1 MTDSLCPLSIGALL
15 RLRGLTGTLGHTL
28 KPLLKSRA
36 HRLQV
41 LNMIER
47 RGK

>member
-15 RLRGLTGTLGHTL
+15 RLRGLTGTFGHAL
-28 KPLLKSRA
+28 KPLLQGRA

-47 RGK
+47 GGQ